1 MKLWLRLYRLIFSR
15 LSCLVMQKKFNDC
28 YSAVTQHSQNP
39 DIEEVL
45 DAAGEVSSCIQLVDE
60 NNPNLKTINLSISS
74 TKLQL
79 KRKAMDEARAEYL
92 RDRTDENLNKAI
104 QATGDA
110 IAQGGEFIQD
120 LSGFVDYPKINGM
133 GLEDIGMVIEGYGK
147 AITVGNKYLGP
158 WLGENLPL
166 IDEIKLPDDASQS
179 EGDRERARQMY
190 DRWNDAK
197 RTSSPLVFDLNGD
210 GVVETLSRDKHN
222 IYFDHAGDGFAERT
236 GWAQNASS
244 QTAGQSAPARAG
256 HAPKRRSCHGGS
268 CARPRA
274 IGGIGRQRQ
283 LQKKAWRQLLH
294 HRRQPHP
301 TSLVLTSIQAMLP
314 QRSGGDIKA
323 HPYTSAL
330 QPCATMYTKFCEP
343 IDY

>member
-1 MKLWLRLYRLIFSR
+1 MKLWLRLDRLIFSR

-244 QTAGQSAPARAG
+244 QTAGQSAPARAVDTFKNAEAVMVAHVRG
-256 HAPKRRSCHGGS
+256 KEWPVVLGASCPISSALYSSRAAAASRR
-268 CARPRA
+268 RY
-274 IGGIGRQRQ
+274 
-283 LQKKAWRQLLH
+283 
-294 HRRQPHP
+294 
-301 TSLVLTSIQAMLP
+301 
-314 QRSGGDIKA
+314 KA
-323 HPYTSAL
+323 HPDTSAL
-330 QPCATMYTKFCEP
+330 QPCDTMYTKFCEP